1 MKHTPESVLK
11 QLQINQYAPVY
22 FLQGEEPYYIDLIS
36 DYIEANALD
45 ESQKSFNQ
53 FVIYGRDT
61 TISDILTHARRF
73 PMMSDRQVVLVK
85 EAQELPDL
93 KKENAQK
100 LLVNFL
106 EQPTPSTILVF
117 CYKYKT
123 IDKRK
128 ALGKAIEKAAIEVV
142 TKKIYDNQ
150 IPLWIKDYTAAKD
163 LEISE
168 KATQMLAE
176 YIGNNLERLSH
187 EIDKVLINLEGKSK
201 IESEDVQ
208 KYVGISKE
216 FNVFELQKALAVK
229 DVMKS
234 NQIINYFSSNLK
246 NHPVIPIIAL
256 LFSFFSKLM
265 LVHHSTNKAENHL
278 ASILKINHY
287 FVKEY
292 VAAARSYSLEKV
304 VDNIHHLRKAD
315 LSSKGVDSNVEESQI
330 LKELIFKLLH

>member
-11 QLQINQYAPVY
+11 QLQTNQFAPVY
-22 FLQGEEPYYIDLIS
+22 FLQGDEPYYIDLIS
-36 DYIEANALD
+36 DYIETNALD
-45 ESQKSFNQ
+45 ESQKNFNQ
-53 FVIYGRDT
+53 FVIYGRDAMV
-61 TISDILTHARRF
+61 SDILTHARRF

-85 EAQELPDL
+85 EAQEIPDL

-100 LLVNFL
+100 LLVNYL

-128 ALGKAIEKAAIEVV
+128 VFGKAIEKAAVEVV

-150 IPLWIKDYTAAKD
+150 IPHWIKDYLAVKD
-163 LEISE
+163 VEISE
-168 KATQMLAE
+168 KASQMLVE

-187 EIDKVLINLEGKSK
+187 EIDKVLINLKGKSK
-201 IESEDVQ
+201 IEAEDVQ
-208 KYVGISKE
+208 EYVGISKE

-229 DVMKS
+229 DVMKA
-234 NQIINYFSSNLK
+234 NQIINYFSSNPR
-246 NHPVIPIIAL
+246 NHPIIPIIAL
-256 LFSFFSKLM
+256 LFSFFSKLL
-265 LVHHSTNKAENHL
+265 LVHHSKNKAESNL
-278 ASILKINHY
+278 ASILKINPY

-292 VAAARSYSLEKV
+292 ISAARSYSLEKV
-304 VDNIHHLRKAD
+304 IGNIHHLRKAD
-315 LSSKGVDSNVEESQI
+315 LSSKGVDSNMEDSQI

>member
-1 MKHTPESVLK
+1 
-11 QLQINQYAPVY
+11 
-22 FLQGEEPYYIDLIS
+22 
-36 DYIEANALD
+36 
-45 ESQKSFNQ
+45 
-53 FVIYGRDT
+53 
-61 TISDILTHARRF
+61 
-73 PMMSDRQVVLVK
+73 
-85 EAQELPDL
+85 
-93 KKENAQK
+93 
-100 LLVNFL
+100 
-106 EQPTPSTILVF
+106 
-117 CYKYKT
+117 
-123 IDKRK
+123 
-128 ALGKAIEKAAIEVV
+128 
-142 TKKIYDNQ
+142 
-150 IPLWIKDYTAAKD
+150 
-163 LEISE
+163 
-168 KATQMLAE
+168 MLAE

-187 EIDKVLINLEGKSK
+187 EIDKVLINMEGKSK

-278 ASILKINHY
+278 ASILKINPY

-315 LSSKGVDSNVEESQI
+315 LSSKGVDSNIEENQI